1 MGKKALAETFERE
14 RERERERETSQ
25 WMLIGADR

>member
-1 MGKKALAETFERE
+1 MGKKALAETFE